1 MKCGICGK
9 AIMIVPYSNTCKRV
23 DRYKCRNSF
32 NCGNISHRYDEINDA
47 IVEELKKHLHDF
59 EVKYMEDAPADN
71 EAKQTLLNSLK
82 KNFEEIDKKMNSICE
97 YLESGLYTA
106 DMFLSR
112 KKALEEEKE
121 RLIVAI
127 ENTKKEMHSECDLEE
142 KIITLYKSLN
152 MLNDDSI
159 SAKTKNI
166 FLKTFIKVIY
176 YKKNKEDGISLDII
190 LR

>member
-1 MKCGICGK
+1 
-9 AIMIVPYSNTCKRV
+9 
-23 DRYKCRNSF
+23 
-32 NCGNISHRYDEINDA
+32 
-47 IVEELKKHLHDF
+47 
-59 EVKYMEDAPADN
+59 
-71 EAKQTLLNSLK
+71 
-82 KNFEEIDKKMNSICE
+82 MNSICE
-97 YLESGLYTA
+97 YLESGIYTT

-142 KIITLYKSLN
+142 KIITLHKALN

-159 SAKTKNI
+159 SAKTKNS